1 MKFSSAF
8 PRGKRKVGTP
18 KALSSLRP
26 MRSSKPTGTKGRAKS
41 AIFGKPRMKGP
52 KPTRIY

>member
-1 MKFSSAF
+1 MKLSSAF
-8 PRGKRKVGTP
+8 PRGRRKVGTP
-18 KALSSLRP
+18 KALSSLKP